1 MAAAEIIEKAN
12 PRYREGRRKK
22 KKEKEGGFRKKG
34 GEANPKNGGVF
45 LGVLREIVWVEL
57 Q

>member
-1 MAAAEIIEKAN
+1 MVAAEIIEKAN
-12 PRYREGRRKK
+12 PRYREWRRKK

-34 GEANPKNGGVF
+34 GKANPKNGGVF

>member
-22 KKEKEGGFRKKG
+22 KKEREGGFRKKG

-45 LGVLREIVWVEL
+45 WEF
-57 Q
+57 